1 MNDLLDIFGHRR
13 IIVDQLLKKDAI
25 PLNLSQLMIT
35 LETLRNM
42 QSESILEVLNMPP
55 NKWMNAA

>member
-42 QSESILEVLNMPP
+42 QSDSILEVLNMPP